1 MRWRSSRWAPGAV
14 AMRFPA
20 HRCALG
26 APPQGGAAQG
36 RASLLLHSTTARA
49 APRITARHRGA
60 PGFVLSEN
68 PARLCTFG
76 KRTCLQPYSQEGLLT
91 VVDNKARMQLIK
103 LKHQQKLF
111 TQKFFQSTFYF
122 NTEAF

>member
-1 MRWRSSRWAPGAV
+1 MLWG
-14 AMRFPA
+14 
-20 HRCALG
+20 L
-26 APPQGGAAQG
+26 
-36 RASLLLHSTTARA
+36 
-49 APRITARHRGA
+49 RHRVGRRRAGPRSFLTALPCGQRPELQPGTAGA

-68 PARLCTFG
+68 PARLCTFR
-76 KRTCLQPYSQEGLLT
+76 KRTRLQPYSQDGLLT
-91 VVDNKARMQLIK
+91 VVDNKARMQLVK